1 MDQANK
7 IIYVEFHA
15 SDLGKTKAFFENV
28 FGWAFTDY
36 GPDYTS
42 FVDGQIAGGFFRSDK
57 RASSAEGGVLVVI
70 FHPQLEDALRR
81 VVEHGGKITREIF
94 PRRPPVPFCGA
105 ERQRAVRVLR
115 PVIAMMTE
123 RQEQILDFIRLFQ
136 REKGVPPSSREIQR
150 RFRLASQSTVIGHLR
165 ALANKGQIEQLAGR
179 TWGLKAL
186 AVQAQLFEMPVFGT
200 IPAGLPAMQE
210 QTPDETIAVNPSVFG
225 VRRPGPHQVWALRVQ
240 GDSMV
245 DAHIMDGDLVVLE
258 RRDPREGDIIA
269 ALVDE
274 TTTTLKRLV
283 HLRGR
288 PVLRAAN
295 KRYRDIVP
303 ERRLE
308 SQGVVVGLIRRG
320 AAAAW

>member
-1 MDQANK
+1 M
-7 IIYVEFHA
+7 
-15 SDLGKTKAFFENV
+15 
-28 FGWAFTDY
+28 
-36 GPDYTS
+36 
-42 FVDGQIAGGFFRSDK
+42 
-57 RASSAEGGVLVVI
+57 SAML
-70 FHPQLEDALRR
+70 
-81 VVEHGGKITREIF
+81 
-94 PRRPPVPFCGA
+94 
-105 ERQRAVRVLR
+105 
-115 PVIAMMTE
+115 TE

-136 REKGVPPSSREIQR
+136 RENGVPPSSREIQR
-150 RFRLASQSTVIGHLR
+150 KFRLASQSTVIGHLR

-179 TWGLKAL
+179 TWGLKAS
-186 AVQAQLFEMPVFGT
+186 AVQAQLFEISVFGS

-210 QTPDETIAVNPSVFG
+210 QTPDETIAINPGIFG
-225 VRRPGPHQVWALRVQ
+225 VRRTGAHQVWALRVH
-240 GDSMV
+240 GDSMI

-258 RRDPREGDIIA
+258 RREPRAGDIIA

-303 ERRLE
+303 ERQLE

-320 AAAAW
+320 AATAG

>member
-1 MDQANK
+1 
-7 IIYVEFHA
+7 
-15 SDLGKTKAFFENV
+15 
-28 FGWAFTDY
+28 
-36 GPDYTS
+36 
-42 FVDGQIAGGFFRSDK
+42 
-57 RASSAEGGVLVVI
+57 
-70 FHPQLEDALRR
+70 
-81 VVEHGGKITREIF
+81 
-94 PRRPPVPFCGA
+94 
-105 ERQRAVRVLR
+105 
-115 PVIAMMTE
+115 MMTE

-150 RFRLASQSTVIGHLR
+150 KFRLSSQSTVIGHLR

-179 TWGLKAL
+179 TWGLRASS
-186 AVQAQLFEMPVFGT
+186 VQAHLFEMPVFGT

-210 QTPDETIAVNPSVFG
+210 QEPEETIAISPSVFG
-225 VRRPGPHQVWALRVQ
+225 IRRPGPNQVWALRVR

-245 DAHIMDGDLVVLE
+245 GAHIMDGDMAVLE
-258 RRDPREGDIIA
+258 RREPREGDIIA

-308 SQGVVVGLIRRG
+308 SQGVLVGLIRRG
-320 AAAAW
+320 RAAAW

>member
-1 MDQANK
+1 
-7 IIYVEFHA
+7 
-15 SDLGKTKAFFENV
+15 
-28 FGWAFTDY
+28 
-36 GPDYTS
+36 
-42 FVDGQIAGGFFRSDK
+42 
-57 RASSAEGGVLVVI
+57 
-70 FHPQLEDALRR
+70 
-81 VVEHGGKITREIF
+81 
-94 PRRPPVPFCGA
+94 
-105 ERQRAVRVLR
+105 
-115 PVIAMMTE
+115 MMTE

-150 RFRLASQSTVIGHLR
+150 KFRLASQSTVIGHLR

-179 TWGLKAL
+179 TWGLRA
-186 AVQAQLFEMPVFGT
+186 ASVQAQLFEMSVFGS

-210 QTPDETIAVNPSVFG
+210 QTPDETIAINPAVFG
-225 VRRPGPHQVWALRVQ
+225 VRRAGPHQVWALHVR

-258 RRDPREGDIIA
+258 RREPREGDIIA

-303 ERRLE
+303 ERHLE

-320 AAAAW
+320 VATAG